1 MLFCNVRRNSF
12 QKKRVLQLEIIPVSL
27 RFPMCKFKKSGT
39 LIGEKCNIYA
49 LEVPKSKDFCL
60 SELLIAK
67 ISNYMHQSALK
78 TTVDRNA

>member
-1 MLFCNVRRNSF
+1 
-12 QKKRVLQLEIIPVSL
+12 
-27 RFPMCKFKKSGT
+27 MCKFKKSGT

>member
-1 MLFCNVRRNSF
+1 MN
-12 QKKRVLQLEIIPVSL
+12 L
-27 RFPMCKFKKSGT
+27 RFPMCKFKKSVT

-78 TTVDRNA
+78 KYSGQKCLKSGLISTNLFWYVMNGFTN